1 MKKYITLLS
10 IITALAVHADND
22 IHLNESLSGDY
33 SGESHVDSSW
43 IYAHVTE
50 GNSVIFSTSDSKT
63 NYTRA
68 NFGSTRLDSAS
79 FRSAILTNASFSG
92 ATLKDT
98 DFTDATIT
106 GVSFDGVKSF
116 TEAQL
121 KSTKSYKEKN
131 LSGITLSYNDL
142 SGWDFNGQNLWK
154 ARFQDATLA
163 NTNFTNADLTSANF
177 GGAILTNAI
186 FKGADLTSASLRA
199 TTLTNADFTDAIV
212 NGINFY
218 GTVGFTQAQLKS
230 TKSYK
235 EKNLSGVNFQYIDG
249 LIDFSGLDFSG
260 FNLTSADFG
269 MTILKDVD
277 FTDAIITG
285 ASFYGSSDFTKA
297 QLKSTKNYKEK
308 DLSGINLNFNDWS
321 DLDFK
326 GFNLTSTVFR
336 GAFIKNADFTD
347 AIITGADFGGSQ
359 QKGFTKTQL
368 ESTKSYKEKD
378 LTGIRLDCN
387 NMHHW
392 DFSGFNLTSANFY
405 HATLSNTDFTDTILT
420 NAELSYANFTN
431 ATLTNTDFTNAN
443 VEYANFSGTVAKG
456 FTEAQLKLT
465 ESYKEKNLRG
475 INLSSNDLSGW
486 GFNGQR
492 LDAAIFQN
500 ATLANADF
508 TDTDV
513 ESANFSGT
521 VANGF
526 TEAQLKSTKNYKE
539 KNLRGINL
547 SSNDLSGWDFNGQ
560 RLHEAKFENATLT
573 NTDFTDTDVRSAN
586 FSGTVANGFTEAQL
600 KSTKSYKEKNLSE
613 INLSSN
619 NLSGWDFNRQGLQS
633 ANFQNA
639 TLTNTIFNEANL
651 NSATFRNAILTN
663 TDFTNASFGYDTD
676 FTDADVRGANF
687 SGTVAKYFYEK
698 MLKST
703 KSYKEKNLSGI
714 NLSSNDLSGWD
725 FNSQGLH
732 AANFQGTTL
741 TNTIFKRANLDSAN
755 FTNATFTN
763 TDFTNANVEYANFSG
778 TVANGFTEA
787 QLKLTKS
794 YKEKNLN
801 GINLSSNDLS
811 GWNFNG
817 QGLQAANFQ
826 NAILT
831 NTIFKRANLN
841 SANFTNANVEYA
853 NFSGA
858 VANGFTEAQLKS
870 TKSYKEKN
878 LSGINLSFNN
888 LSGWGFNGQG
898 LKATNFQ
905 NAILTNTDFTNAT
918 LNDTDFMNADLRGAT
933 LTEMN
938 GTPIYKNTIMSNG
951 VIKNFSMNSSAD
963 NLVIHA
969 YESIAGSPTISAK
982 IAENA
987 VISGGA
993 KLTLERG
1000 ARLEV
1005 VGKTLTIGSDGL
1017 LQIDTDLNSSTF
1029 INVNDESSISF
1040 HDGATFT
1047 VNIIDDITTTD
1058 TCTFAVMSFE
1068 DESSRIAG
1076 LNDLIK
1082 NETFLLN
1089 INGEKFNGAWDYTIQ
1104 SHVLL
1109 ISLTV
1114 PEPATVAA
1122 ILGVLALG
1130 FAVYRRRK

>member
-1 MKKYITLLS
+1 M
-10 IITALAVHADND
+10 
-22 IHLNESLSGDY
+22 
-33 SGESHVDSSW
+33 
-43 IYAHVTE
+43 
-50 GNSVIFSTSDSKT
+50 
-63 NYTRA
+63 
-68 NFGSTRLDSAS
+68 
-79 FRSAILTNASFSG
+79 
-92 ATLKDT
+92 
-98 DFTDATIT
+98 DFTDADV
-106 GVSFDGVKSF
+106 G
-116 TEAQL
+116 
-121 KSTKSYKEKN
+121 N
-131 LSGITLSYNDL
+131 
-142 SGWDFNGQNLWK
+142 
-154 ARFQDATLA
+154 
-163 NTNFTNADLTSANF
+163 ANF
-177 GGAILTNAI
+177 GGPLEI
-186 FKGADLTSASLRA
+186 
-199 TTLTNADFTDAIV
+199 
-212 NGINFY
+212 GI
-218 GTVGFTQAQLKS
+218 
-230 TKSYK
+230 
-235 EKNLSGVNFQYIDG
+235 
-249 LIDFSGLDFSG
+249 
-260 FNLTSADFG
+260 
-269 MTILKDVD
+269 TI
-277 FTDAIITG
+277 
-285 ASFYGSSDFTKA
+285 A

-308 DLSGINLNFNDWS
+308 NLSGINFHFS
-321 DLDFK
+321 DLH
-326 GFNLTSTVFR
+326 
-336 GAFIKNADFTD
+336 
-347 AIITGADFGGSQ
+347 
-359 QKGFTKTQL
+359 
-368 ESTKSYKEKD
+368 
-378 LTGIRLDCN
+378 GI
-387 NMHHW
+387 
-392 DFSGFNLTSANFY
+392 DFSGFNLTSTDLGAVYLTN
-405 HATLSNTDFTDTILT
+405 ADFTDATITGASFEYSQRRGFTEEQLKSTKNYKEKNLSGINLSTNDLSGWDFNGQRLHEAKFKYATLINADFTDAILT
-420 NAELSYANFTN
+420 NAELSCANFRD
-431 ATLTNTDFTNAN
+431 ATLINTDFT
-443 VEYANFSGTVAKG
+443 
-456 FTEAQLKLT
+456 
-465 ESYKEKNLRG
+465 
-475 INLSSNDLSGW
+475 
-486 GFNGQR
+486 
-492 LDAAIFQN
+492 DAE
-500 ATLANADF
+500 
-508 TDTDV
+508 V
-513 ESANFSGT
+513 GCANFSGT

-547 SSNDLSGWDFNGQ
+547 STNDLSGWDFNGQ
-560 RLHEAKFENATLT
+560 SLKETNFQNATLT

-600 KSTKSYKEKNLSE
+600 KSTNSYKKKDLYQ
-613 INLSSN
+613 INLGSN
-619 NLSGWDFNRQGLQS
+619 DLSGWDFNGQS
-633 ANFQNA
+633 LREANFQNA
-639 TLTNTIFNEANL
+639 TLTNTIFKEANL

-725 FNSQGLH
+725 FSSQGLQ

-801 GINLSSNDLS
+801 GINLSSNNLS
-811 GWNFNG
+811 GWDFNG

-826 NAILT
+826 NATLT

-858 VANGFTEAQLKS
+858 VANGFTEAQLNS

-878 LSGINLSFNN
+878 LSGINFSFNN
-888 LSGWGFNGQG
+888 LSGWSFNGQG

-918 LNDTDFMNADLRGAT
+918 LNDTDFTNADLRGAT

-1058 TCTFAVMSFE
+1058 TYTFAVMSFE

-1082 NETFLLN
+1082 NETFLLT

-1130 FAVYRRRK
+1130 FAVYRRRR